1 MLVSMVGELVF
12 LKICGIALDDDASRQ
27 AIAAGLKRLAA
38 ARPDDLFYAIC
49 GGGAPV
55 DSLRALF
62 ESDPNQVCRDWLER
76 SGEVASPA
84 EAAHWLAIG
93 IMDERAKG
101 LHEECRGVEN
111 LIFPPVA
118 RLLHEREGKLPRS
131 WEVTSDS
138 ITYWLAVALACD
150 PAFPRIFLLK
160 DVDGAF
166 KVHGSRGGLPRR
178 ARDVGGKL
186 VRRILVYAGH
196 PHPALLS
203 YPFDEYLFGLV
214 DEFQQ
219 PFYVVHWQHLDRVEA
234 LLEKGVAARF
244 TKVIPLA

>member
-1 MLVSMVGELVF
+1 MAGELVF
-12 LKICGIALDDDASRQ
+12 LKICGIALDDDASRG
-27 AIAAGLKRLAA
+27 AIVAGLKRLAA
-38 ARPDDLFYAIC
+38 SRPDDLFYAIC

-55 DSLRALF
+55 DSLRAMF
-62 ESDPNQVCRDWLER
+62 ETDPNQVCRDWLER
-76 SGEVASPA
+76 SGEAASPA

-93 IMDERAKG
+93 IMDERARG

-118 RLLHEREGKLPRS
+118 RLLREREGNLPRS

-150 PAFPRIFLLK
+150 PAFPWIILLK

-166 KVHGSRGGLPRR
+166 NVQNSRGGLPRR
-178 ARDVGGKL
+178 ARGVRGRL
-186 VRRILVYAGH
+186 VRRIVVHGGH
-196 PHPALLS
+196 PHPALPS

-219 PFYVVHWQHLDRVEA
+219 PFYVVHWEHLDRVDL
-234 LLEKGVAARF
+234 LLENGVAVQCTRI
-244 TKVIPLA
+244 IPLA

>member
-1 MLVSMVGELVF
+1 MAGELVF
-12 LKICGIALDDDASRQ
+12 LKICGIALDNDASRR
-27 AIAAGLKRLAA
+27 AIVAGLKCLAA

-62 ESDPNQVCRDWLER
+62 DSDPDQVCHDWLER
-76 SGEVASPA
+76 SGNAASPA

-93 IMDERAKG
+93 IMDERAKA
-101 LHEECRGVEN
+101 LHEECIGVEN

-118 RLLHEREGKLPRS
+118 RLLHEREGNLPPS

-150 PAFPRIFLLK
+150 PAFPWIVLLK

-166 KVHGSRGGLPRR
+166 KVRSPRGGLPRR
-178 ARDVGGKL
+178 TCDVQGKL
-186 VRRILVYAGH
+186 VRRIFVHAGH
-196 PHPALLS
+196 PHPALPS
-203 YPFDEYLFGLV
+203 YPFDDYLFRLV

-219 PFYVVHWQHLDRVEA
+219 PFYVVHWQHIDRVEA
-234 LLEKGVAARF
+234 LLDKGVAKRY
-244 TKVIPLA
+244 TRIIPLA